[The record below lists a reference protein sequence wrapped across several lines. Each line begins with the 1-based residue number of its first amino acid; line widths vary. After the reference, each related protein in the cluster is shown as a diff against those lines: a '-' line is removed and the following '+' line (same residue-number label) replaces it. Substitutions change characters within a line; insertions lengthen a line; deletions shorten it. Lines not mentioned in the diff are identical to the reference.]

1 MAKDKINH
9 WWVREA
15 TAKFQYELICSGWKK
30 RKDRDILFPPSSN
43 FFFVFSQAVPNSLSH
58 HCYFTSRAMGAAELR
73 PGKLRLSQLRGIHTT
88 SHSSEKSGSGG
99 YTAYEGVRG
108 MNGHQKQLVFSFV
121 LRREL
126 GLVTMVVIWNF
137 CKLFRFHGC
146 KPSSYGF
153 TI

>member
-1 MAKDKINH
+1 MGEGGHGKVPIRINLF
-9 WWVREA
+9 WM
-15 TAKFQYELICSGWKK
+15 KK
-30 RKDRDILFPPSSN
+30 KERQGHFVSPVLKL
-43 FFFVFSQAVPNSLSH
+43 FFVFSQAVPNSLSH